1 VGRRDEPGEPIR
13 NAPTPCGAARIDRCG
28 TRPTALG
35 ERHPR
40 GGIVKQKNMILVA
53 VAVVCGLVAAFLT
66 SQMGAKGRAKVDE
79 VAVTVAAKE
88 IPIGT
93 RIPLEEVA
101 KWVKLKN
108 FPRDGAP
115 QAFIGTVEEMGG
127 KYVMNRTYRP
137 DEPLNPLDVSS
148 TGMMSPPE
156 GFGMMSLPIQP
167 DAAVSG
173 FIRPGTHVDVW
184 VSLMKRKSSSYVAFP
199 MFLDMLVLAVN
210 QDASGGGAPGGSA
223 YQGVSMVST
232 AVKPEHTELFQLAIA
247 RGAQL
252 RLVMRHPEKG
262 KEALYEKVPSPN
274 AIRDILTDKEED
286 EKPPVVA
293 APEKKPETVKIKV
306 ATKDI
311 SAQTELTAE
320 LIAAAFKDAEVP
332 LDAVPA
338 NAIRN
343 LGEHVGRFLQKDLA
357 ENQFVPLAY
366 LGTKKAEVAPTP
378 PVAAK
383 DPVKPAPGPGDVAGP
398 KAEPPE
404 LAPVLPKVVKP
415 RPEYVYLSQS
425 GSSGTTWYRFLKLPS
440 GELKKLGPV
449 KGGDDDLPPS
459 PEKDEPKA
467 DDKGRTL

>member
-1 VGRRDEPGEPIR
+1 M
-13 NAPTPCGAARIDRCG
+13 
-28 TRPTALG
+28 
-35 ERHPR
+35 
-40 GGIVKQKNMILVA
+40 KQKNMILVA

-79 VAVTVAAKE
+79 VAVAVAAKE

-93 RIPLEEVA
+93 RIPPEEVA

-115 QAFIGTVEEMGG
+115 QAFVASVEEMGG
-127 KYVMNRTYRP
+127 KYVMNRTYRV
-137 DEPLNPLDVSS
+137 DEPLNPMDVSG

-156 GFGMMSLPIQP
+156 GYGMMSLPIQP

-173 FIRPGTHVDVW
+173 FIRPGTRVDVW
-184 VSLMKRKSSSYVAFP
+184 VSVMKKKTGSNVAFP

-210 QDASGGGAPGGSA
+210 QDASGGGAPGGTA
-223 YQGVSMVST
+223 YQGVSMVSM
-232 AVKPEHTELFQLAIA
+232 AVKPEHTELFQLGIA
-247 RGAQL
+247 RGAL
-252 RLVMRHPEKG
+252 MRLVMRHPEQDKVA
-262 KEALYEKVPSPN
+262 KYEKIPSPN
-274 AIRDILTDKEED
+274 AIRDILTDKDED
-286 EKPPVVA
+286 DKPPVVA

-306 ATKDI
+306 AIKDI
-311 SAQTELTAE
+311 AAQTELTAE

-366 LGTKKAEVAPTP
+366 LGAKKAEVAPTP
-378 PVAAK
+378 QVAAK
-383 DPVKPAPGPGDVAGP
+383 DPVKPDPTKPAPGPGDVAGP

-404 LAPVLPKVVKP
+404 LAPVLPKTVKP
-415 RPEYVYLSQS
+415 RPEYMYLSQS

>member
-1 VGRRDEPGEPIR
+1 M
-13 NAPTPCGAARIDRCG
+13 
-28 TRPTALG
+28 
-35 ERHPR
+35 
-40 GGIVKQKNMILVA
+40 KQKNMILVA

-93 RIPLEEVA
+93 RIPPEEVA

-115 QAFIGTVEEMGG
+115 QAFVGSVEEMGG

-137 DEPLNPLDVSS
+137 DEPLNSLDVSG

-184 VSLMKRKSSSYVAFP
+184 VSVMKRKSSSYVAFP

-210 QDASGGGAPGGSA
+210 QDASGVGAAGGA

-252 RLVMRHPEKG
+252 RLVMRHPEPDKVA
-262 KEALYEKVPSPN
+262 KYEKVPSPN
-274 AIRDILTDKEED
+274 AIRDILTDKDED
-286 EKPPVVA
+286 DKPPVVA

-306 ATKDI
+306 ATRDI
-311 SAQTELTAE
+311 PAQTELTAE

-366 LGTKKAEVAPTP
+366 LGAKKAEVAPTP

-383 DPVKPAPGPGDVAGP
+383 DPVKPDPTKPAPGPGDVAGP

-404 LAPVLPKVVKP
+404 
-415 RPEYVYLSQS
+415 
-425 GSSGTTWYRFLKLPS
+425 
-440 GELKKLGPV
+440 
-449 KGGDDDLPPS
+449 
-459 PEKDEPKA
+459 KDEPKA